1 MLNADNSSLL
11 RTCTTFFLSFFC
23 CCFFYENFLF
33 FSVVSLPHA
42 NALGKTA
49 DFEGNDEALL
59 FDTISYEYQ
68 VYHAKFELMFGAFL
82 MK

>member
-23 CCFFYENFLF
+23 FCFFNENFLF
-33 FSVVSLPHA
+33 FSVVSLPHV
-42 NALGKTA
+42 NAWGKTA
-49 DFEGNDEALL
+49 DFKGNDEVLL
-59 FDTISYEYQ
+59 FYTISYEYQ
-68 VYHAKFELMFGAFL
+68 VHHAKFELMFGAVL

>member
-1 MLNADNSSLL
+1 MLNADNSGLL

-33 FSVVSLPHA
+33 FSVKSLPHV

-68 VYHAKFELMFGAFL
+68 VYHAKFELMFGAVL